1 MIMRAG
7 AVMTSLF
14 ALQSLCYG
22 SYVLF
27 YLGFMLRFSLLTG
40 VLLCACYF
48 LVTFTLLVQW
58 SCTIMGTILDT
69 SCVWFGVLSIYLGV
83 TKTNLF
89 YVAVEL
95 DLRCLKL
102 L

>member
-1 MIMRAG
+1 MW
-7 AVMTSLF
+7 
-14 ALQSLCYG
+14 LC
-22 SYVLF
+22 YVLF
-27 YLGFMLRFSLLTG
+27 YLGFMLRFSLLGAG

-58 SCTIMGTILDT
+58 SCTIIGTIPDT

-83 TKTNLF
+83 TKINLF

-95 DLRCLKL
+95 DLSCLKL